1 MAYSLTALSS
11 AARFS
16 ASTPSGYNLLAASRN
31 CCRRTSFIN
40 TTGSEFA
47 VCVASFS
54 AANCSGVASGLSAAI
69 ETSSATNAATGAPA
83 AETRGETMCPSSRR
97 TQPSIAHS
105 SGGCGGATGPL
116 AACEPNPN
124 ADNTVLNNP
133 PMPVVTAVAGEL
145 MRVDVCA
152 DCGTI
157 AANVETANEAA
168 ESVSVAMRIPWLVIV
183 VVGVRRCDD
192 GLRSGSRLRLR
203 RVDVV
208 GHGVVVRPLRVSDVS
223 SVSSSVSSESSGT
236 VDSDESSSSA
246 RLGLVLIG
254 VVFVGFLAGRVLAVI
269 VGVRVIARRVGVVR
283 RPRGRR
289 IG

>member
-40 TTGSEFA
+40 ATGSEFA
-47 VCVASFS
+47 VWVASFS

-69 ETSSATNAATGAPA
+69 DTSSATNAATGAPA

-97 TQPSIAHS
+97 TQPSIAHN

-157 AANVETANEAA
+157 AANVETADEAA
-168 ESVSVAMRIPWLVIV
+168 ESVSAAMRIPSLVSSSSV
-183 VVGVRRCDD
+183 
-192 GLRSGSRLRLR
+192 S
-203 RVDVV
+203 VDVTTV
-208 GHGVVVRPLRVSDVS
+208 CEAVLDCACDVSTSSVTESSSRPLRVSDVS

-246 RLGLVLIG
+246 GSSSS
-254 VVFVGFLAGRVLAVI
+254 
-269 VGVRVIARRVGVVR
+269 
-283 RPRGRR
+283 
-289 IG
+289 

>member
-40 TTGSEFA
+40 ATGSEFA
-47 VCVASFS
+47 VWVASFS

-69 ETSSATNAATGAPA
+69 DTSSATNAATGAPA

-124 ADNTVLNNP
+124 ADRTVLTKP
-133 PMPVVTAVAGEL
+133 PMPVVTAAAGEL
-145 MRVDVCA
+145 TGVDVGV

-157 AANVETANEAA
+157 AANVETADDAA
-168 ESVSVAMRIPWLVIV
+168 ESVSAAMRIPWSVSSSSV
-183 VVGVRRCDD
+183 
-192 GLRSGSRLRLR
+192 S
-203 RVDVV
+203 VDVTTV
-208 GHGVVVRPLRVSDVS
+208 CEAVLDCACDVSTSSVTESSRPLRVSDVS

-236 VDSDESSSSA
+236 VDTDESSSSA
-246 RLGLVLIG
+246 DS
-254 VVFVGFLAGRVLAVI
+254 ASS
-269 VGVRVIARRVGVVR
+269 
-283 RPRGRR
+283 
-289 IG
+289 

>member
-40 TTGSEFA
+40 ATGSEFA
-47 VCVASFS
+47 VWVASFS

-69 ETSSATNAATGAPA
+69 DTSSATNAATGAPA

-124 ADNTVLNNP
+124 ADNTVLTNP

-145 MRVDVCA
+145 
-152 DCGTI
+152 
-157 AANVETANEAA
+157 
-168 ESVSVAMRIPWLVIV
+168 
-183 VVGVRRCDD
+183 
-192 GLRSGSRLRLR
+192 
-203 RVDVV
+203 
-208 GHGVVVRPLRVSDVS
+208 
-223 SVSSSVSSESSGT
+223 
-236 VDSDESSSSA
+236 
-246 RLGLVLIG
+246 
-254 VVFVGFLAGRVLAVI
+254 
-269 VGVRVIARRVGVVR
+269 IARRRLRGLRNDR
-283 RPRGRR
+283 RERR
-289 IG
+289 DCR